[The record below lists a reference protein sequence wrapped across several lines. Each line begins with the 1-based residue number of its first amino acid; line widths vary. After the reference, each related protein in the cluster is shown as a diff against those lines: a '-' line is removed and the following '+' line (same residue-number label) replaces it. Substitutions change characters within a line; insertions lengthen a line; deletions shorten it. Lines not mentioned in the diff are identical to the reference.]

1 MIFQTSM
8 IMFHVNLQFQV
19 MLLLY
24 IYLSIYIYILSASG
38 FGLRGTWKIS
48 SIGQVVLYR
57 RGYYP
62 LWLLNELDCFS
73 FDGEVTGNWIARCEV
88 REGWVNFNFSPLMF
102 FVAREWVL
110 KELCVLNFEHTISIA
125 MVLFKSLCLS
135 FMFLIFCNVTWS

>member
-1 MIFQTSM
+1 M

-24 IYLSIYIYILSASG
+24 IYLYIYILSASG

-73 FDGEVTGNWIARCEV
+73 FDGEVTGN
-88 REGWVNFNFSPLMF
+88 
-102 FVAREWVL
+102 
-110 KELCVLNFEHTISIA
+110 
-125 MVLFKSLCLS
+125 
-135 FMFLIFCNVTWS
+135 